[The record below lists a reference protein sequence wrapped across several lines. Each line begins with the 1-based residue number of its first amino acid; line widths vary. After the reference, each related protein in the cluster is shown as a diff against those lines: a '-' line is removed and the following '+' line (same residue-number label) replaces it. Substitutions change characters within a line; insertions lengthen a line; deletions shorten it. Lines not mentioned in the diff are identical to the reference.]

1 MKTEKKPS
9 TLSEN
14 SSGVSELIGAI
25 LMITVV
31 VAAVAII
38 GVLLFSQQTPEKI
51 PNINFMTGSD
61 NYNRLYLYHNGGDSL
76 TRGSFSVRVDNDI
89 RNDFSL
95 SDGSTEWSLG
105 KNLILNNVPS
115 GPHSVAII
123 YNATG
128 SGEVILRSASSNVA
142 TLQNSINPSGPPV
155 IPGGSGGGP
164 GYINGSNPQEVVNF
178 ILGNTSLIGDAINQS
193 PSTVGPVIA
202 KVVGANSISF
212 YKDNRVGLAD
222 TSANYF
228 RFNVTKS
235 GSSIS
240 ATDFGGS
247 PTTLYVGDIVT
258 VYFRSNTGIFKTFG
272 LGDQLW
278 ELSATGVDVDIKHNG
293 ISDLRTNGDIIHTW
307 ITGYQD
313 LGSTM
318 TIQSQNPYTSGT
330 ALVMN
335 GTQWINGDNS
345 DNVQISNI
353 RPVGIGLFL
362 LEGDNNAHIVYF
374 VGNAQSVTRNGVPVV

>member
-1 MKTEKKPS
+1 MKTEKIPL

-61 NYNRLYLYHNGGDSL
+61 NFNRLYLYHNGGDSL

-89 RNDFSL
+89 RNDFSI
-95 SDGSTEWSLG
+95 SDGGTEWSLG

-128 SGEVILRSASSNVA
+128 SGEVMLRSASSNVA

-155 IPGGSGGGP
+155 IPGGSGGGS

-202 KVVGANSISF
+202 HVVGANSISF

-240 ATDFGGS
+240 ATKFGGS
-247 PTTLYVGDIVT
+247 PTTLSVGDIVT

-330 ALVMN
+330 ALVVN
-335 GTQWINGDNS
+335 GTQRINGVNS
-345 DNVQISNI
+345 DDVQISNI

-362 LEGDNNAHIVYF
+362 LESDNNAQIVYF